1 MGCLHKVFNKLVNP
15 YIKINENQEIENE
28 EIESEE
34 NGSEENGNEENNEN
48 EENIE
53 KREEESYRL
62 YDNFNISSNQIICKI
77 KLKENNIRSLCVL
90 DDGRLVSGSFEGKI
104 IIYNKITY
112 KPDKIIKK
120 FKGEIKLLKLN
131 SNRLAIYHSSNNIIL
146 CKIIKNK
153 CKIFQTLNYHTSSVH
168 YLTKL
173 NNNNLVSSSLDNS
186 IIFYSKN
193 KNKYTKYY
201 QIDTNSLCMSI
212 TQINDNELCYS
223 KLIKFPNYKIYFYD
237 FNERKEKASISNID
251 SISNVLEMIT
261 KDILIVFGLNKLSLI
276 NVNKHILFRIFINTE
291 WAFGFCKLNENMFLT
306 GSGDG
311 IISQWK
317 IEDDNIALIHRKE
330 KAHEKAIFTLIKIG
344 KGIIS
349 SGSADGTIKFW

>member
-1 MGCLHKVFNKLVNP
+1 MGCLQRVFNKLVKP
-15 YIKINENQEIENE
+15 YIEIDE

-34 NGSEENGNEENNEN
+34 NVTEENGSEENEEND
-48 EENIE
+48 ENIE
-53 KREEESYRL
+53 KSEEENYRL
-62 YDNFNISSNQIICKI
+62 YDNFNISSNQLICKI
-77 KLKENNIRSLCVL
+77 KYGKNSIRSLCVL
-90 DDGRLVSGSFEGKI
+90 DDGTLVSGTFNGKI

-120 FKGEIKLLKLN
+120 FEGEIKLLKLN
-131 SNRLAIYHSSNNIIL
+131 SNRLAIYHDSNNIIL
-146 CKIIKNK
+146 CKIKNNK

-168 YLTKL
+168 CLTKL

-186 IIFYSKN
+186 MIFYSKN

-201 QIDTNSLCMSI
+201 QMDTNSLCMAI
-212 TQINDNELCYS
+212 TQINDHELCYS
-223 KLIKFPNYKIYFYD
+223 RLIKFPDYTIFFYD

-261 KDILIVFGLNKLSLI
+261 KDILIVFGIKKLSFI
-276 NVNKHILFRIFINTE
+276 NVNNYELFRIIINTE

-311 IISQWK
+311 IISQWI
-317 IEDDNIALIHRKE
+317 IEDDNIDLIYRKE
-330 KAHEKAIFTLIKIG
+330 KAHEKSIFTLVKIG
-344 KGIIS
+344 RGVIA
-349 SGSADGTIKFW
+349 SGSADGTIKLW